1 MGSER
6 ERTVW
11 RMTSSQ
17 GVSLIGLMLPS
28 PTTATI
34 RTVATGDVAWP
45 ATSPLGSAGT
55 AGGGPGEHEQATL
68 QPPHQ
73 RKVAVRGG
81 ESTGDV
87 PGRPRRESWRR
98 QEAAVAEAEA
108 EERRPVAMEGR
119 GRGRVAAVAEAGGW
133 ASSFRVRGPLL
144 GLGQDHYDENWMVQ
158 INHNGNS
165 WRSTR
170 FPKNPAQMPD
180 NTVFPPQNF
189 VLRHE

>member
-1 MGSER
+1 MSRTNSNIRLFQINTHSDSVTQYDVGLMGWER
-6 ERTVW
+6 QRTVW

-34 RTVATGDVAWP
+34 RTVATGDVARP
-45 ATSPLGSAGT
+45 ATSPLGSAGS
-55 AGGGPGEHEQATL
+55 AGGGPGEQEQATL
-68 QPPHQ
+68 QPPRQ
-73 RKVAVRGG
+73 RKVAVWGG

-108 EERRPVAMEGR
+108 QEGRAVAMAGRGRGR

-133 ASSFRVRGPLL
+133 ASSLRVQGPFFLPGSRAGSL
-144 GLGQDHYDENWMVQ
+144 RWKMDG
-158 INHNGNS
+158 
-165 WRSTR
+165 
-170 FPKNPAQMPD
+170 PD
-180 NTVFPPQNF
+180 KS
-189 VLRHE
+189 

>member
-1 MGSER
+1 M
-6 ERTVW
+6 W

-34 RTVATGDVAWP
+34 RTVATGDVVWP

-68 QPPHQ
+68 QPPRQ

-81 ESTGDV
+81 ESTGDA

-108 EERRPVAMEGR
+108 EEGRAVAMEGRGR

-133 ASSFRVRGPLL
+133 ASSLRVQGPFFLP
-144 GLGQDHYDENWMVQ
+144 GSQDRYDEKWTVQ
-158 INHNGNS
+158 I
-165 WRSTR
+165 
-170 FPKNPAQMPD
+170 KPD
-180 NTVFPPQNF
+180 GK
-189 VLRHE
+189 L